1 MADPNDVQIPAPV
14 SNGTT
19 DQPGGSQIAPPVPE
33 GFSDIPVSSAPAVP
47 AGFSDTP
54 QQEQG
59 LWNKI
64 THGGEAS
71 TPGQAEQF
79 EQYKKD
85 KWKNIIN
92 HVESGNLHGAAGEFL
107 NLFQNPY
114 GGGTAGEVGVGALKS
129 AGQTVNTVSDAIS
142 HVLPKVVRPEDV
154 QTLKGIETVKGAGEQ
169 TGAGLETLAEFMMG
183 DEALKGLEGLTRT
196 EKLAKLMPHMKMLE
210 NSPKL
215 MKAAKA
221 LYNISKMSGL
231 SAGVSAAHPEEGQTR
246 GEAAQAG
253 AIGGAVF
260 GTGAEALSAG
270 ASTIPAVKNAIESV
284 LRPTT
289 ETVGSTEV
297 PVRNPSKLGNIV
309 QKTAPDTMAQFARE
323 QTGPAVAQGIG
334 QVAKEAAGTEGI
346 VSPDQHDRLGIR
358 GVADEVAGRSKAT
371 FQKLDEVSG
380 NMLSEAQT
388 MADDASGDF
397 TSQGRKEYRQAM
409 DLQDA
414 IFDNYKNH
422 SELQGMDLDQAKAD
436 WRKQIALRDI
446 SKKLTGATESSE
458 TGNLDYQFKQ
468 GKQLSEAVDS
478 LVKNDKDVLQR
489 AGFSDTHI
497 DQLQKF
503 GRIIRQ
509 QAETPKFATWM
520 GGVARTLSGALGAHT
535 GGLSGLLTGAAAESA
550 SEHAGGWL
558 ADRMLGKVL
567 TTPAALKTMTEGLE
581 SGANPGTVTEQLKK
595 DIAQSDP
602 TWAAKTGEILSNLW
616 HDESG
621 QLKIPGTGEK
631 PRSTGY
637 SQLADKRYPATTVG
651 TAEGAKADTAFFQQA
666 KEELGEDASFS
677 DVAKRAQEMKTQANL
692 SGPGAE
698 GAGSVEAINRANAE
712 KAQGLKRVV
721 VDTRSG
727 QERPLLGVDAVD
739 YQAKPYESVEFRGGD
754 RDGEIID
761 QGKAVRPYE
770 RKYSGEERRST
781 ERKTMNA
788 AELDAAMK
796 NRKLITTP
804 FDYTEG
810 AMQTIAHDQ
819 NMPKHPG
826 ETASDN
832 TALSSANHYQRFRG
846 KPDVSPAEPTTNPNG
861 PAIADAYEKMP
872 HDPANPE
879 VKKSYDALK
888 SEVDQQWDHAQKAG
902 IKFEPWD
909 KEGQPYANSQE
920 MRDDVAKNKHLYFFQ
935 GGDLPTDHPM
945 AEVDPKTGLTF
956 NDKFRA
962 VHDLYGH
969 AAHGYQFGPAGED
982 AAYRAHSQM
991 FSPEAKPALTT
1002 ETRGQNSWVNYGP
1015 HMRDAEGNIL
1025 AKGDKGYL
1033 SPSMRPFAEQ
1043 KAGILPESAQI
1054 TPENVLD
1061 HIRSGKDYAVVTA
1074 ENPENSR
1081 ISDADNADRNAKLVS
1096 DLRKRGYNPIEVQGN
1111 NKDVEGKIEHSFFV
1125 PDIKPEE
1132 AAQIGKKYGQSS
1144 VLTTEGLHD
1153 LKTNKVTPSDN
1164 ASIMLGDKAR
1174 SQPYYSSVAG
1184 QDFSLP
1190 LDFSK
1195 ENEPTTSG
1203 RVGQR
1208 KPTGK
1213 AEAGHDPSLNL
1224 GMDVI
1229 NKAGADKP
1237 EYLQKL
1243 ADKVAQYPTMKYAPE
1258 GADESFDPEAMA
1270 TTDPHKILN
1279 NFVKQ
1284 AADNI
1289 EWLHN
1294 QVPPDIREMS
1304 KNWYDSANKMTKDQ
1318 AEKYGISHP
1327 QAAAVTA
1334 VLSPQNPWDNNIS
1347 LANRV
1352 LDVWKNRQNFKWSP
1366 EMSKKAASLLGQ
1378 SKNIDDA
1385 LELIHGKTFAQLK
1398 DADPETEAAMK
1409 GLWTRVY
1416 DEAHNP
1422 RTFERWA
1429 PDGTTRGIARN
1440 AGGAPANSS
1449 WFSIL
1454 PISKAI
1460 SVLEDGSM
1468 DNIHEQL
1475 GDDHKVRNFYNNIID
1490 PNSKMGDTTVDT
1502 HAVRVA
1508 HLSPFSLD
1516 AQEVKD
1522 NFGGSSH
1529 KNAKFGLKGT
1539 YPLYA
1544 EAYKQAADRLGI
1556 LPRQLQSI
1564 TWEGIRSLFKDKS
1577 PELQGAVRDIWK
1589 DHQDG
1594 NITIDDARKRI
1605 IEAAGGFKPTDWQS
1619 DIGANE
1625 TAEQPANAAGVSR
1638 TGVSQEEPQTQS
1650 RGRSRSAGAVST
1662 SGNRQ
1667 SQIEN
1672 VYKAVTGGK

>member
-1 MADPNDVQIPAPV
+1 VGDPNDVTIPQPLV
-14 SNGTT
+14 SGAT
-19 DQPGGSQIAPPVPE
+19 DQPNAPQSGQPQAAPPVPE
-33 GFSDIPVSSAPAVP
+33 GFSDTPVSSAPAAPAVP

-54 QQEQG
+54 QTQDNPNSVDHHGLLSRAWDWLNKPIADNVMPKDMKTADIMKALAYEKLFGKPYIPGVNDFDTAEEQHLGESPTRHALKTFIAGAAKDTANMAAGFTSPLQAGLMATGAGEAGLLGKTAATIAKPVGALAGTAFAGAGAAQSYQAVKDAVTNGLTPENTQQG
-59 LWNKI
+59 LM
-64 THGGEAS
+64 GAS
-71 TPGQAEQF
+71 MIA
-79 EQYKKD
+79 
-85 KWKNIIN
+85 
-92 HVESGNLHGAAGEFL
+92 
-107 NLFQNPY
+107 
-114 GGGTAGEVGVGALKS
+114 GGTAGAIKGVS
-129 AGQTVNTVSDAIS
+129 PAIS
-142 HVLPKVVRPEDV
+142 K
-154 QTLKGIETVKGAGEQ
+154 IAG
-169 TGAGLETLAEFMMG
+169 
-183 DEALKGLEGLTRT
+183 
-196 EKLAKLMPHMKMLE
+196 
-210 NSPKL
+210 S
-215 MKAAKA
+215 
-221 LYNISKMSGL
+221 
-231 SAGVSAAHPEEGQTR
+231 
-246 GEAAQAG
+246 
-253 AIGGAVF
+253 
-260 GTGAEALSAG
+260 
-270 ASTIPAVKNAIESV
+270 

-297 PVRNPSKLGNIV
+297 PVRGTGLLARLA
-309 QKTAPDTMAQFARE
+309 QKTVPDTMSRFAKE
-323 QTGPAVAQGIG
+323 QTGPAVAKGIG
-334 QVAKEAAGTEGI
+334 TVAKEAAGTEGV

-358 GVADEVAGRSKAT
+358 GVADEVADRSKAV

-388 MADDASGDF
+388 MADDASGDY
-397 TSQGRKEYRQAM
+397 SSAGRKEYRQAM

-436 WRKQIALRDI
+436 WRQQVALREI
-446 SKKLTGATESSE
+446 SKKLTGGTEASE
-458 TGNLDYQFKQ
+458 SGAQDYQFKQ
-468 GKQLSEAVDS
+468 GKQLAESVDS

-489 AGFSDTHI
+489 AGFNEDHI

-503 GRIIRQ
+503 GRIIREQ
-509 QAETPKFATWM
+509 GNTPKFSGYM
-520 GGVARTLSGALGAHT
+520 GGIAKALAGLTGAHFQGAGGALGGVVAET
-535 GGLSGLLTGAAAESA
+535 AA
-550 SEHAGGWL
+550 EHAGGWL

-567 TTPAALKTMTEGLE
+567 TTPAALPILTEGL
-581 SGANPGTVTEQLKK
+581 SKNIDPAIVTNQLKSA
-595 DIAQSDP
+595 IATADP
-602 TWAAKTGEILSNLW
+602 GWAAKTGEILSNLW

-621 QLKIPGTGEK
+621 NLTIPGTG
-631 PRSTGY
+631 
-637 SQLADKRYPATTVG
+637 QTVG

-666 KEELGEDASFS
+666 KDELGEDASFS

-698 GAGSVEAINRANAE
+698 GAGSVEAINRANTE
-712 KAQGLKRVV
+712 KAQGVKRVV
-721 VDTRSG
+721 VDTRTG
-727 QERPLLGVDAVD
+727 QERPLIGVDAVD

-761 QGKAVRPYE
+761 QGRSARAYE
-770 RKYSGEERRST
+770 RKYSGEERRGI

-788 AELDAAMK
+788 AELEDAMK
-796 NRKLITTP
+796 NRKPIHTP
-804 FDYTEG
+804 FNDTEG
-810 AMQTIAHDQ
+810 AMATIARDQ

-826 ETASDN
+826 ERTVAEEAQAAAHHENGGSTFSPEGQNLNGVDKYSVGSYPERTEQSDIL
-832 TALSSANHYQRFRG
+832 T
-846 KPDVSPAEPTTNPNG
+846 PNSLK
-861 PAIADAYEKMP
+861 AFKDRNADLLNQP
-872 HDPANPE
+872 
-879 VKKSYDALK
+879 
-888 SEVDQQWDHAQKAG
+888 DHAVGTWKDTDTG
-902 IKFEPWD
+902 KHVL
-909 KEGQPYANSQE
+909 
-920 MRDDVAKNKHLYFFQ
+920 DVAKLY
-935 GGDLPTDHPM
+935 DD
-945 AEVDPKTGLTF
+945 
-956 NDKFRA
+956 R
-962 VHDLYGH
+962 
-969 AAHGYQFGPAGED
+969 D
-982 AAYRAHSQM
+982 AAIA
-991 FSPEAKPALTT
+991 
-1002 ETRGQNSWVNYGP
+1002 
-1015 HMRDAEGNIL
+1015 
-1025 AKGDKGYL
+1025 
-1033 SPSMRPFAEQ
+1033 
-1043 KAGILPESAQI
+1043 
-1054 TPENVLD
+1054 
-1061 HIRSGKDYAVVTA
+1061 
-1074 ENPENSR
+1074 
-1081 ISDADNADRNAKLVS
+1081 
-1096 DLRKRGYNPIEVQGN
+1096 
-1111 NKDVEGKIEHSFFV
+1111 
-1125 PDIKPEE
+1125 
-1132 AAQIGKKYGQSS
+1132 
-1144 VLTTEGLHD
+1144 
-1153 LKTNKVTPSDN
+1153 
-1164 ASIMLGDKAR
+1164 
-1174 SQPYYSSVAG
+1174 AG
-1184 QDFSLP
+1184 QAANQKSIYHLGTGELVDTGGTG
-1190 LDFSK
+1190 
-1195 ENEPTTSG
+1195 ETPTG

-1409 GLWTRVY
+1409 GLWTRIY

-1440 AGGAPANSS
+1440 AGGSPANAS

-1475 GDDHKVRNFYNNIID
+1475 GDAHKVRNFYNNIID

-1502 HAVRVA
+1502 HAVGVA
-1508 HLSPFSLD
+1508 HLSPYSLD

-1625 TAEQPANAAGVSR
+1625 EAEQPANATGVPR

-1650 RGRSRSAGAVST
+1650 RGRSRTSGAVST